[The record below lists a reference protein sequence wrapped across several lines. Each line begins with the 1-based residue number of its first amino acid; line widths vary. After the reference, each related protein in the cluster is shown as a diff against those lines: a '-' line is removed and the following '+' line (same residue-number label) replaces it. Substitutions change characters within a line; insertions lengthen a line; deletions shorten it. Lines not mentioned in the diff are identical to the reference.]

1 MLTMSLRRRSTKVE
15 GNSGCH
21 GDEPNE
27 VSKLMNTQDGLVVGS
42 FSSIANEKLAIKKN
56 NM

>member
-21 GDEPNE
+21 GDGPNE